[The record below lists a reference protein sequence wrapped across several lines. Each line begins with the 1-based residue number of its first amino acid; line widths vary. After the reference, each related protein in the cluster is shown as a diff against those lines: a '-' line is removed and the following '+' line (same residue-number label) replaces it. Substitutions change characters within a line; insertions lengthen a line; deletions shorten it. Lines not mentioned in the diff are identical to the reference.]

1 MDKTRIKVEVK
12 SEYLTKKKQDLIERI
27 MMDIGFVLIKHFEKV
42 K

>member
-12 SEYLTKKKQDLIERI
+12 SEHLTKKNQDLIERM
-27 MMDIGFVLIKHFEKV
+27 MMDIAFVLVKHFEKV

>member
-1 MDKTRIKVEVK
+1 MNKTRIKVEIK
-12 SEYLTKKKQDLIERI
+12 SEHLTKKKQDLIERM